1 MKKRGLIILL
11 FLFFSI
17 TLLAEEYFPI
27 SNIKEGMILT
37 GKTALKG
44 EKLSEFKVKVSG
56 ILENVYPGQSFVI
69 GEILGDYYKE
79 TGVIAGMSGSPV
91 YYDGKIVGAVS
102 FSFSFTKR
110 AIAGITPY
118 EEMKRIEKKS
128 APQVHID
135 IDFKSAFGKKIYNSL
150 FKILKSKINTNMNYK
165 LPLRLSGFNYTFV
178 NKISKDFSALN
189 MMAVPAGRGKIKIPE
204 KINIDNVS
212 LKDGDPINVHLA
224 IGDLDISAGGTVT
237 RVVGNRFY
245 AFGHPFFNLGK
256 VAFPVSKASIID
268 VVPNYQSSFKL
279 SSIVQYVGK
288 ITEDRTSGI
297 KGEIGSFPELIPIK
311 VTMNYLK
318 PVEFEVKIV
327 KDKLLTPL
335 LVYNV
340 IANIISTEA
349 KAYGELSLKVSGA
362 VYLKNGKS
370 VRYDD
375 VFSDQNSGG
384 NLSMMYASLTYI
396 LIDNPIKNFEI
407 DSIKLEITPFE
418 KNRVARLKRVIA
430 SKYRAK
436 PGENISFTLYYKP
449 SEGKMKKENISV
461 PVPPL
466 KKGSKLYILIGDSK
480 TLQKFET
487 QTYKDGFRFPSD
499 EASLMR
505 ALNNIR
511 KNNIIY
517 FKVLTLKKSVFIN
530 GYDYSGIPP
539 SFFSF
544 ILPAQKDYNY
554 TYPKVTTFKDYA
566 LPIDYKFE
574 GSALIKLEIE

>member
-1 MKKRGLIILL
+1 MRRRGLIVLL
-11 FLFFSI
+11 FLFLSV
-17 TLLAEEYFPI
+17 TLFAEEYFPL
-27 SNIKEGMILT
+27 SKIKEGMVLT

-44 EKLSEFKVKVSG
+44 EKLSEFKVRVSG

-118 EEMKRIEKKS
+118 EEMIKMVKKS

-135 IDFKSAFGKKIYNSL
+135 INFKSAFEKKIYNSL
-150 FKILKSKINTNMNYK
+150 FKILKSKINTNINYK
-165 LPLRLSGFNYTFV
+165 IPLRLSGFNYTFV
-178 NKISKDFSALN
+178 NKISKDFSVLN

-204 KINIDNVS
+204 KINIDDVS

-237 RVVGNRFY
+237 HVIGNKFY

-256 VAFPVSKASIID
+256 VAFPVSKASVID

-279 SSIVQYVGK
+279 SSIVKYVGK

-349 KAYGELSLKVSGA
+349 KAYGELSLKVNGA

-375 VFSDQNSGG
+375 IFSSANSGG
-384 NLSMMYASLTYI
+384 DLSMMYASLAYI
-396 LIDNPIKNFEI
+396 LTDNPIKNFQI
-407 DSIKLEITPFE
+407 DRIKLEITPFE

-436 PGENISFTLYYKP
+436 PGERVSFSLYYKP
-449 SEGKMKKENISV
+449 SDGKIMKEDISV
-461 PVPPL
+461 PIPPI

-487 QTYKDGFRFPSD
+487 RTYKDGFRFPSD
-499 EASLMR
+499 EPSLLR
-505 ALNNIR
+505 ALNNLR

-517 FKVLTLKKSVFIN
+517 FKVMTLKKSVFIN